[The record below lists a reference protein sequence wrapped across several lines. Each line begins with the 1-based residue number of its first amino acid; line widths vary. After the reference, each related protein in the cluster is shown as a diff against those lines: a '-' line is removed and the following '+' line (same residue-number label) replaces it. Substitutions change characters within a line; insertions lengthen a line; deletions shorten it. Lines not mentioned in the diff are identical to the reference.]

1 MDKVGFV
8 SVYACIVK
16 IKTLLE
22 VLIFHMTVTMQR
34 LLMESI
40 KIFIF
45 SGGMKNKT
53 QLCILL

>member
-22 VLIFHMTVTMQR
+22 VLNISHDCYDADAPNGINLDF
-34 LLMESI
+34 
-40 KIFIF
+40 
-45 SGGMKNKT
+45 
-53 QLCILL
+53 CILGGNEK